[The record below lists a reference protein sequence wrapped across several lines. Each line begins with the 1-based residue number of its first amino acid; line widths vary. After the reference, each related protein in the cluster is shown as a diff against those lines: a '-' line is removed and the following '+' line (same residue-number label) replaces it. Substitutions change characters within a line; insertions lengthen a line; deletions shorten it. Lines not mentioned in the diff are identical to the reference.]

1 MPYEFGRDG
10 AIRLFTP
17 QEASKLLSDVKL
29 RVKEIRDRKKAADS
43 LKVEIERFG
52 LLGFDVP
59 EAKEKN
65 RELDI
70 MIKDLMRRICELED
84 LGLMIRDIDV
94 GLIDFPAE
102 RFGEK
107 VFLCWKYG
115 ESDIEYW
122 HSANEGFSG
131 RKLLNVTVT
140 PP

>member
-1 MPYEFGRDG
+1 ME
-10 AIRLFTP
+10 
-17 QEASKLLSDVKL
+17 
-29 RVKEIRDRKKAADS
+29 RKKGADS
-43 LKVEIERFG
+43 LKAEIERFG

-59 EAKEKN
+59 EVKEKN

-70 MIKDLMRRICELED
+70 IVKDLMRRICELED
-84 LGLMIRDIDV
+84 LGVMIRDIEV

-131 RKLLNVTVT
+131 RKLLKVTVS

>member
-1 MPYEFGRDG
+1 MPFEFGRDG
-10 AIRLFTP
+10 VIRLFTP

-43 LKVEIERFG
+43 LKAEIERFG

-59 EAKEKN
+59 EVKEKN

-131 RKLLNVTVT
+131 RKLLNVTVSA
-140 PP
+140 P